1 MLLYSVLGTGWS
13 LLLPEV
19 ATVLSNGNIFMV
31 LRTMQ
36 LCCCVLG
43 CGAVLL
49 GSQWVFLDWLLWKQR
64 WFSP

>member
-49 GSQWVFLDWLLWKQR
+49 GSQWVFLD
-64 WFSP
+64 